1 MLDSALYYM
10 ENLAALYPT
19 SVHTPQA
26 WMYCG
31 EYNFDRG
38 ELDQAIKCYQATMRY
53 PESEWFDEALYKL
66 AQAQYRL
73 SNPEKAISSFL
84 ALVVS
89 ANPVRQTSGA
99 AGKRIYGLYSYQ
111 FQ

>member
-1 MLDSALYYM
+1 MLDSALFYM
-10 ENLAALYPT
+10 ENRAALYPT

-66 AQAQYRL
+66 AWAQYRL

-84 ALVVS
+84 ALVSLGESGS
-89 ANPVRQTSGA
+89 ANGRRCW
-99 AGKRIYGLYSYQ
+99 KKNLWII
-111 FQ
+111 